1 MYYLHFFPL
10 LAGFLQIQMN
20 SASKSK
26 KKWLGSL
33 PLGLTKACVFVGI
46 SSAETHYSKIRS
58 CHSKQQWVA
67 LRQKATMMLSNLL
80 SGRSQLFFAT
90 SISHYKFTTFC
101 HIHESFG
108 ASLSQYP
115 ACSRGKKTTGS
126 LLWPAT
132 SVTSLQNRFCCLS
145 FFPRDI
151 CKQWICDAKMEVRS
165 SDKLVRA
172 SLANLQREQGEK
184 PSLSPIPIA
193 KFALPTFHL
202 ISGSN
207 ELVLKYV
214 I

>member
-33 PLGLTKACVFVGI
+33 PLGSTKACVFVEI

-90 SISHYKFTTFC
+90 SISHLQVHDILPHTWKLWCLAFTIPSMLKGEGNHRIPTLACNFGYFTPKSFLLPLVFPSRYLQTVDLWRKNGSTKF
-101 HIHESFG
+101 
-108 ASLSQYP
+108 
-115 ACSRGKKTTGS
+115 R
-126 LLWPAT
+126 
-132 SVTSLQNRFCCLS
+132 
-145 FFPRDI
+145 
-151 CKQWICDAKMEVRS
+151 
-165 SDKLVRA
+165 
-172 SLANLQREQGEK
+172 
-184 PSLSPIPIA
+184 
-193 KFALPTFHL
+193 
-202 ISGSN
+202 
-207 ELVLKYV
+207 
-214 I
+214 